1 MRQLVGGMLI
11 YCFVVVLLTGGFL
24 AFFYTPGS
32 QTVFYDGSYAPLR
45 GVMMSEAYESS
56 LRITLEVRGGVLMRQ
71 LHHES
76 SVLLVLGAA
85 VWVLLGRLRY
95 PLALL
100 GLGLVLLGA
109 LAGYGSV
116 DDLLAGTVLG
126 SIPTPLWYGLH
137 LVTALLMGATLAISS
152 YRQAVREQ

>member
-1 MRQLVGGMLI
+1 
-11 YCFVVVLLTGGFL
+11 
-24 AFFYTPGS
+24 
-32 QTVFYDGSYAPLR
+32 
-45 GVMMSEAYESS
+45 MSEAYESS

-76 SVLLVLGAA
+76 SVLLVLGTV

-126 SIPTPLWYGLH
+126 SIPAPLWYGLH
-137 LVTALLMGATLAISS
+137 LLTAVAMVITLVISS
-152 YRQAVREQ
+152 YGRAVRQS